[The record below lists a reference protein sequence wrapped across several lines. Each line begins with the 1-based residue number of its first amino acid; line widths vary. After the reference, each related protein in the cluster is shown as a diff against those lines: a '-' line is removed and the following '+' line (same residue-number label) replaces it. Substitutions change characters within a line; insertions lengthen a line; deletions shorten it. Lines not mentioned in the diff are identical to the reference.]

1 MIKANYKYAYLM
13 DMKDKAE
20 TKAIEMAKKGEE
32 ALAKFYKNGA
42 IGFEMK
48 AKKLTIEETVIY

>member
-1 MIKANYKYAYLM
+1 MCKINCKYAYLM

-42 IGFEMK
+42 VGFEMK
-48 AKKLTIEETVIY
+48 AKKLTIEEAGI